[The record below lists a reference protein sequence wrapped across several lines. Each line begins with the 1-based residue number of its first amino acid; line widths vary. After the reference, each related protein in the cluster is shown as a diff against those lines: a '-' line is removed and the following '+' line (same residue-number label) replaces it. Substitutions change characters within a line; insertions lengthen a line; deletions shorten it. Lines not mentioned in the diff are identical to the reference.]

1 MIASSFGLVPYS
13 GIRNEL
19 WIWLI
24 RDWAGG
30 LHREMSRCSA
40 LPVLIEDRSL

>member
-1 MIASSFGLVPYS
+1 MLASSFGLVPYS
-13 GIRNEL
+13 GIRKEL

-24 RDWAGG
+24 RDRAGG

-40 LPVLIEDRSL
+40 PPVLIEDRSL